1 MVAMEFLPL
10 SDPAEWIRALPRSG
24 LLLGALAAMLAGV
37 AGSLLIRHVPRLGRL
52 LRAASTLSLMGIL
65 VLVVLQVARF
75 DSRFDMVLPQIGLP
89 RQEVVGG
96 ETRIPLAPDGHFWID
111 AQVEDRPARF
121 MVDTGATLTAISANT
136 ARQAGLEPRP
146 GAIPITLTT
155 ANGAISADLTTIDL
169 LKFGNIEAR
178 RIDAVI
184 APNLGTVNVMG
195 MNVLSRLGGWRVEN
209 NVLILSPRQVE
220 AAAPG
225 N

>member
-1 MVAMEFLPL
+1 MEVLTF

-24 LLLGALAAMLAGV
+24 LLLAALAAMIAGV
-37 AGSLLIRHVPRLGRL
+37 AGSLLARRVPVLGRF
-52 LRAASTLSLMGIL
+52 LRVASTLSLMGIL
-65 VLVVLQVARF
+65 VLVVVQIARF

-111 AQVEDRPARF
+111 AQVDDRPARF
-121 MVDTGATLTAISANT
+121 MVDTGATLTAISADT
-136 ARQAGLEPRP
+136 ARKAGLEPRS

-155 ANGAISADLTTIDL
+155 ANGSISADLTTIDL

-184 APNLGTVNVMG
+184 APNLGSVNVMG
-195 MNVLSRLGGWRVEN
+195 MNVLSRLSGWRVEN
-209 NVLILSPRQVE
+209 NVLILSPKQTK
-220 AAAPG
+220 AAVLP
-225 N
+225 